1 MATKEIKQKIVLEG
15 EKQYNQALKEAQR
28 NLKTLK
34 SELKAET
41 AELGKNATEQ
51 QKAETKTKN
60 LQKQIKE
67 QEKVVATYR
76 KELEEVRKK
85 YGDNADAIA
94 SYEQKLNG
102 ARATLANMRNDL
114 EGVGNSFQK
123 ANAQTAAGVV
133 AAKSYAD
140 TLGQIANVGG
150 AISDAIE
157 GIFTGMVDTVREAIS
172 AVWEDM
178 VDLASRANAWVDLA
192 GFWNT
197 DVATIQK
204 WSRAVEG
211 AHDSFDDFQSIV
223 TRINMGDQK
232 KITAATGV
240 SGVNYEDKWKYAM
253 AVMDAMSRMDYNQQL
268 EAAGEVFGEK
278 RATKVLDILNDWQ
291 TIQENLK
298 LFDVEN
304 GGIGM
309 TEEQIQDMATL
320 AEQVD
325 KIKVTWRAF
334 LDSFEAKHFG
344 KLALDLTGGAQ
355 VILEDLIKYLDTGSD
370 EDLAKLEQDITDF
383 FDRIVA
389 AIQAAA
395 GKLDE
400 AGKKL
405 QESDNGI
412 VRAIG
417 NALVGISDALQ
428 WISDEGN
435 IQKVIAGFEVLA
447 GFWVAGKGLQMA
459 STVAQLAANLAIL
472 NGSSALG
479 GAGGLLGGAAGAAG
493 GAGLGGLITT
503 AGYVAVGIMMVAPT
517 VAKLLNP
524 GEKTE
529 LEQKVEKVEAQQE
542 KDALGVDKGAREA
555 NKAAGV
561 SNQDLLR
568 GLVAGALGTG
578 TPTQEISKKTEEGSG
593 GRYGADE
600 EKSYSIPRAGN
611 RKFDV
616 TEEQRATAE
625 AFWDAWKN
633 GDSVDIAKAYA
644 AFEAAFEEDKS
655 TFEKIKSFINRLYEW
670 MDEAGADHNTQQP
683 DLPAEWWK
691 NPGRQE
697 GYENGITSAD
707 LQKFGNLPAQMASSV
722 GSAVASGMR
731 NIRVSM
737 DGRTVGSLVAP
748 YVSQAIARSLIP

>member
-51 QKAETKTKN
+51 QKNETRAKI
-60 LQKQIKE
+60 LQKMIKE
-67 QEKVVATYR
+67 QEKAVATYR

-102 ARATLANMRNDL
+102 ARAALANTRNEL
-114 EGVGNSFQK
+114 EEIGNSFQK

-211 AHDSFDDFQSIV
+211 AHDSFEDLQSIV

-253 AVMDAMSRMDYNQQL
+253 AVMDSLANMDYDRRL

-278 RATKVLDILNDWQ
+278 RATKVLNILNEWQ
-291 TIQENLK
+291 KIQENLK
-298 LFDVEN
+298 LYDVEN

-325 KIKVTWRAF
+325 KIQVTWRAF

-389 AIQAAA
+389 AIQKAAE
-395 GKLDE
+395 KLDE

-417 NALVGISDALQ
+417 NALVGISGALE

-447 GFWVAGKGLQMA
+447 GFWVAGKGLKMA
-459 STVAQLAANLAIL
+459 STVAQLRANLAIL

-529 LEQKVEKVEAQQE
+529 LEQELEKVEAQQE

-568 GLVAGALGTG
+568 GLAAGALGTG

-593 GRYGADE
+593 RYGTDE
-600 EKSYSIPRAGN
+600 EKNYSIPRAGS

-616 TEEQRATAE
+616 TEDQRAAAE
-625 AFWDAWKN
+625 AYWDAWKGN
-633 GDSVDIAKAYA
+633 DTVEIAKAYES
-644 AFEAAFEEDKS
+644 FQAAFEEDKT
-655 TFEKIKSFINRLYEW
+655 TFERIKNFINKLDML
-670 MDEAGADHNTQQP
+670 MDEAGADPKTSQP

-731 NIRVSM
+731 NIKVSM